1 MLSLVENGSVVLE
14 KNTNML
20 RVYEDDKDDKDVN
33 DDDRQISI
41 RKANLSRQFR

>member
-41 RKANLSRQFR
+41 RKANLSSQFR